1 MHPPKELRKHDAND
15 TARIVQQFS
24 NMFNAATPP
33 AARRPRGAAG
43 GAKPKATTPSN
54 QDLPYISPMASSA
67 YGSKATNVPKPPR
80 LSDTRVRL
88 AEGMQAKENEM
99 NARLKAELE
108 KREQEEAAA
117 RAIAERN
124 QPPTVVPSLPPP
136 SPARTTRA
144 SSRETRERTV
154 EDTTIGRLFCHW
166 LSALSEL
173 TRLVEVQPELSTLS
187 AIDNSATF
195 ASPFVIDQAVGSKV
209 VEQTPDF
216 DNDMGEPDMSYMHE
230 SLPTPAPEAHYPSI
244 DKGSKA
250 RSTGYQSLTPAQS
263 FDTAPSPRRSTRN
276 RVVKP
281 DPQVVPAPNPSVS
294 GSVTSKTPRKPTRG
308 KSNPPHLHPGDK
320 ENSVS
325 NVLDTPKSRGRRV
338 KKDLETGMTMRRP
351 RRHTAPVDAYDVD
364 ATPPNALDKFFRW
377 FFLHRNLSRW
387 LALTV
392 FFLMVAAF
400 SALVGVQYI
409 NGHMGRHSFDGPYNP
424 PNAPVTNIQHLVDR
438 LFELEQNLG
447 SVDSRLS
454 NKFHEGIT
462 DLKSALSKASSD
474 SSSAASM
481 SEKTSKETAS
491 LLRSLQAQLD
501 DLQRSTLS
509 YRRSMSE
516 ELRKAQ
522 EAAKAAGKQPTDILG
537 PRQIREEVTNAVKAA
552 LPTSLAATV
561 KPDGSVE
568 ISDTFKAAL
577 QDLFNTFFPRHF
589 SQELKK
595 ANLDSIRAV
604 PSWQTFMAENEE
616 RLRTTIDDRV
626 DSAIKNQ
633 KPAEPVVP
641 ADAVLTSETVM
652 AMVVD
657 KLEEYQ
663 RNWEKTTLYPILKKH
678 FTSFESSLEKNQNA
692 RLDNL
697 QSSINRAQET
707 LVQSAVAAA
716 SSVAS
721 QVARKVSSTTTTKGT
736 GAQAAGIQIPDYA
749 NKITGAA
756 VWPYL
761 TSPSWEFGSKRNS
774 LSSLWGKLLPG
785 LESRHAPSP
794 VIALLPT
801 TDVGDCW
808 PFPGGYG
815 TLAVRLS
822 EEIYPT
828 HFTIEHAP
836 KLLAPDFTSAP
847 KVVEFWVQIKNA
859 TERALVESRAAALA
873 EKSGKPYAMERIM
886 APGPPESNDAVYRV
900 DKNSREFVKVDTA
913 IYEGGAEDGVESFE
927 LSTDFQQM
935 GVKTGIVAVVVRE
948 NWGNEEFTCL
958 YRVRVHGFTPGE
970 EKKEEKKGWW

>member
-1 MHPPKELRKHDAND
+1 
-15 TARIVQQFS
+15 
-24 NMFNAATPP
+24 MFNAATPP

-43 GAKPKATTPSN
+43 GAKPKTTTPSN

-154 EDTTIGRLFCHW
+154 EDTTI
-166 LSALSEL
+166 
-173 TRLVEVQPELSTLS
+173 EVQPELSTLS

-216 DNDMGEPDMSYMHE
+216 DNDMGEPDMSYLHE
-230 SLPTPAPEAHYPSI
+230 SLPTPAPEAHYSSI

-281 DPQVVPAPNPSVS
+281 DPQ
-294 GSVTSKTPRKPTRG
+294 
-308 KSNPPHLHPGDK
+308 
-320 ENSVS
+320 
-325 NVLDTPKSRGRRV
+325 SRGRRV

-351 RRHTAPVDAYDVD
+351 RRHTAPIDAYDAD
-364 ATPPNALDKFFRW
+364 ATAPTALDKFFRW
-377 FFLHRNLSRW
+377 YHSQSRW
-387 LALTV
+387 LAPMV
-392 FFLMVAAF
+392 FFLIVAAL
-400 SALVGVQYI
+400 STLVGVHYI
-409 NGHMGRHSFDGPYNP
+409 MGHMDRHSFDGPYNP
-424 PNAPVTNIQHLVDR
+424 PNTPVTNIQHLVDR

-447 SVDSRLS
+447 TVDSRLS

-568 ISDTFKAAL
+568 ISDTFKIAL
-577 QDLFNTFFPRHF
+577 RDLFNTFFPRHF

-604 PSWQTFMAENEE
+604 PSWQTFIAENEE

-626 DSAIKNQ
+626 ESAIKNQ

-641 ADAVLTSETVM
+641 AGAVLTSETVM

-657 KLEEYQ
+657 NLEEYQ
-663 RNWEKTTLYPILKKH
+663 RNWEKTTLYPILEKH
-678 FTSFESSLEKNQNA
+678 FTSFKSSLEKDQNA

-697 QSSINRAQET
+697 QSSINRAQAT
-707 LVQSAVAAA
+707 LVQSAAAAA

-721 QVARKVSSTTTTKGT
+721 QVARKVSATTTTKGA

-822 EEIYPT
+822 KEIYPT

-970 EKKEEKKGWW
+970 EKEEKKGWW

>member
-1 MHPPKELRKHDAND
+1 
-15 TARIVQQFS
+15 
-24 NMFNAATPP
+24 MFNAATPP

-124 QPPTVVPSLPPP
+124 QPPTVVASMPPP

-154 EDTTIGRLFCHW
+154 EDTTID
-166 LSALSEL
+166 
-173 TRLVEVQPELSTLS
+173 VQPELSTLS
-187 AIDNSATF
+187 TVDNSATF

-209 VEQTPDF
+209 VERTPDF
-216 DNDMGEPDMSYMHE
+216 NNDMDEPDMSYMHE

-244 DKGSKA
+244 DKASKA
-250 RSTGYQSLTPAQS
+250 RSAGYQNLTPAQS

-281 DPQVVPAPNPSVS
+281 DPQVLPAPPNPSIS

-325 NVLDTPKSRGRRV
+325 NSLDTPKTRGRRV
-338 KKDLETGMTMRRP
+338 KKDQERRP
-351 RRHTAPVDAYDVD
+351 KRPTALVDAYEVD
-364 ATPPNALDKFFRW
+364 TAPPNVFDRFFRR
-377 FFLHRNLSRW
+377 FFAFRDGLRMSGWNPFVVFIFLVVPILS
-387 LALTV
+387 AMI
-392 FFLMVAAF
+392 FLNSW
-400 SALVGVQYI
+400 SAL
-409 NGHMGRHSFDGPYNP
+409 GRHSLGGPYSP

-454 NKFHEGIT
+454 NKFQEGIT
-462 DLKSALSKASSD
+462 DLKSALSKASAD

-509 YRRSMSE
+509 YRRTMSE

-568 ISDTFKAAL
+568 ISDTFKTAL

-626 DSAIKNQ
+626 DSAIKKQ
-633 KPAEPVVP
+633 KSAEPALP
-641 ADAVLTSETVM
+641 ADAVLTSDTVM

-692 RLDNL
+692 HLENL

-721 QVARKVSSTTTTKGT
+721 QVARKVSSTTATTKGT

-836 KLLAPDFTSAP
+836 KLLAPDFSSAP
-847 KVVEFWVQIKNA
+847 KVIEFWVQIKNA

-900 DKNSREFVKVDTA
+900 DKNSREFVKVDTV

-935 GVKTGIVAVVVRE
+935 GVKIGIVAVVVRE
-948 NWGNEEFTCL
+948 NWGNEDFTCL

>member
-1 MHPPKELRKHDAND
+1 MHPSKEPRKHDANN

-24 NMFNAATPP
+24 DMFNAATPP

-124 QPPTVVPSLPPP
+124 QPPTVVASMPPP

-154 EDTTIGRLFCHW
+154 EDTTID
-166 LSALSEL
+166 
-173 TRLVEVQPELSTLS
+173 VQPELSTLS
-187 AIDNSATF
+187 TVDNSATF

-209 VEQTPDF
+209 VERTPDF
-216 DNDMGEPDMSYMHE
+216 NNDMDEPDMSYMHE

-244 DKGSKA
+244 DKASKA
-250 RSTGYQSLTPAQS
+250 RSAGYQNLTPAQS

-281 DPQVVPAPNPSVS
+281 DPQVLPAPPNPSIS

-325 NVLDTPKSRGRRV
+325 NSLDTPKTRGRRV
-338 KKDLETGMTMRRP
+338 KKDQERRP
-351 RRHTAPVDAYDVD
+351 KRPTALVDAYEVD
-364 ATPPNALDKFFRW
+364 TAPPNVFDRFFRR
-377 FFLHRNLSRW
+377 FFAFRDGLRMSGWNPFVVFIFLVVPILS
-387 LALTV
+387 AMI
-392 FFLMVAAF
+392 FLNSW
-400 SALVGVQYI
+400 SAL
-409 NGHMGRHSFDGPYNP
+409 GRHSLGGPYSP

-454 NKFHEGIT
+454 NKFQEGIT
-462 DLKSALSKASSD
+462 DLKSALSKASAD

-509 YRRSMSE
+509 YRRTMSE

-552 LPTSLAATV
+552 LPTSLAATTSST
-561 KPDGSVE
+561 P
-568 ISDTFKAAL
+568 
-577 QDLFNTFFPRHF
+577 FFPRHF

-626 DSAIKNQ
+626 DSAIKKQ
-633 KPAEPVVP
+633 KSAEPALP
-641 ADAVLTSETVM
+641 ADAVLTSDTVM

-678 FTSFESSLEKNQNA
+678 FTSFESSLEKNQKRPPRKPSIIYQPSLPPQPPPKAPELKLPVSKLPRLRQQDYRRRRLALPHQSLLGIRILNA
-692 RLDNL
+692 TPYPL
-697 QSSINRAQET
+697 S
-707 LVQSAVAAA
+707 
-716 SSVAS
+716 
-721 QVARKVSSTTTTKGT
+721 
-736 GAQAAGIQIPDYA
+736 GA
-749 NKITGAA
+749 NF
-756 VWPYL
+756 
-761 TSPSWEFGSKRNS
+761 SPV
-774 LSSLWGKLLPG
+774 

-836 KLLAPDFTSAP
+836 KLLAPDFSSAP
-847 KVVEFWVQIKNA
+847 
-859 TERALVESRAAALA
+859 
-873 EKSGKPYAMERIM
+873 SGKPYAMERIM

-900 DKNSREFVKVDTA
+900 DKNSREFVKVDTV

-935 GVKTGIVAVVVRE
+935 GVKIGIVAVVVRE
-948 NWGNEEFTCL
+948 NWGNEDFTCL

>member
-1 MHPPKELRKHDAND
+1 
-15 TARIVQQFS
+15 
-24 NMFNAATPP
+24 
-33 AARRPRGAAG
+33 
-43 GAKPKATTPSN
+43 
-54 QDLPYISPMASSA
+54 MASSA

-124 QPPTVVPSLPPP
+124 QPPTVVASMPPP

-154 EDTTIGRLFCHW
+154 EDTTID
-166 LSALSEL
+166 
-173 TRLVEVQPELSTLS
+173 VQPELSTLS
-187 AIDNSATF
+187 TVDNSATF

-209 VEQTPDF
+209 VERTPDF
-216 DNDMGEPDMSYMHE
+216 NNDMDEPDMSYMHE

-244 DKGSKA
+244 DKASKA
-250 RSTGYQSLTPAQS
+250 RSAGYQNLTPAQS

-281 DPQVVPAPNPSVS
+281 DPQVLPAPPNPSIS

-325 NVLDTPKSRGRRV
+325 NSLDTPKTRGRRV
-338 KKDLETGMTMRRP
+338 KKDQERRP
-351 RRHTAPVDAYDVD
+351 KRPTALVDAYEVD
-364 ATPPNALDKFFRW
+364 TAPPNVFDRFFRR
-377 FFLHRNLSRW
+377 FFAFRDGLRMSGWNPFVVFIFLVVPILS
-387 LALTV
+387 AMI
-392 FFLMVAAF
+392 FLNSW
-400 SALVGVQYI
+400 SAL
-409 NGHMGRHSFDGPYNP
+409 GRHSLGGPYSP

-454 NKFHEGIT
+454 NKFQEGIT
-462 DLKSALSKASSD
+462 DLKSALSKASAD

-509 YRRSMSE
+509 YRRTMSE

-568 ISDTFKAAL
+568 ISDTFKTAL

-626 DSAIKNQ
+626 DSAIKKQ
-633 KPAEPVVP
+633 KSAEPALP
-641 ADAVLTSETVM
+641 ADAVLTSDTVM

-663 RNWEKTTLYPILKKH
+663 RNWERLPFTLSSRSTLHLSNPLLKRTKTP
-678 FTSFESSLEKNQNA
+678 TSKTFNHLSTVPNSF
-692 RLDNL
+692 
-697 QSSINRAQET
+697 
-707 LVQSAVAAA
+707 
-716 SSVAS
+716 
-721 QVARKVSSTTTTKGT
+721 ARKVSSTTATTKGT

-794 VIALLPT
+794 VIAPFLPPMSAT
-801 TDVGDCW
+801 AGHSPEVTE
-808 PFPGGYG
+808 
-815 TLAVRLS
+815 LS
-822 EEIYPT
+822 
-828 HFTIEHAP
+828 H
-836 KLLAPDFTSAP
+836 SAP
-847 KVVEFWVQIKNA
+847 KVIEFWVQIKNA

-900 DKNSREFVKVDTA
+900 DKNSREFVKVDTV

-935 GVKTGIVAVVVRE
+935 GVKIGIVAVVVRE
-948 NWGNEEFTCL
+948 NWGNEDFTCL

-970 EKKEEKKGWW
+970 EKRRRRRVGGKLMRW